1 MSIRVGV
8 NGFGRIGRVFF
19 RTALEAPGDIE
30 VVGVNDLADA
40 KSLAHLLKH
49 DSVHGNLKA
58 EVTAKD
64 SSIFVN
70 GREVKVLAIKDPG
83 SLPWKDLGVDVVV
96 ESTGLFVDT
105 ATASKHI
112 AAGAKKVIIT
122 APAKDPDVTVVLG
135 VNEKTYDAAK
145 HRIISNA
152 SCTTNCLATTAKVLD
167 DAFGIKRGFAST
179 VHSYTNDQK
188 IHDFPH
194 KDLRR
199 ARAAAVSMIPTTT
212 GAAKAVGLV
221 LPHLKGK
228 LDGIAIRVPTVN
240 VSVVDLTVEVNKPAS
255 VQAINE
261 AFREAAAGGLRGIL
275 DATDEELVSVDFN
288 GNPHSSI
295 VDLPSTALV
304 DGNMVKVLAWYDNE
318 WGYSSRVRDLIKY
331 IGKSL

>member
-19 RTALEAPGDIE
+19 RAALEARDIE

-40 KSLAHLLKH
+40 KTLAHLLKH
-49 DSVHGNLKA
+49 DSVHGNLPA
-58 EVTAKD
+58 EVIAKD
-64 SSIFVN
+64 GAIFVN
-70 GREVKVLAIKDPG
+70 GREVRVLALKDPG
-83 SLPWKDLGVDVVV
+83 SLPWKELGVDVVV

-112 AAGAKKVIIT
+112 TAGARKVIIT
-122 APAKDPDVTVVLG
+122 APAKDPDVTLVLG
-135 VNEKTYDAAK
+135 VNEEMYDAAK
-145 HRIISNA
+145 HRIVSNA

-228 LDGIAIRVPTVN
+228 LDGIAIRVPTAN
-240 VSVVDLTVEVNKPAS
+240 VSVVDLTVELNKPAS

-261 AFREAAAGGLRGIL
+261 KFREAAAGALRGIL

-318 WGYSSRVRDLIKY
+318 YGYSSRVRDLIRF
-331 IGKSL
+331 IGKTL

>member
-19 RTALEAPGDIE
+19 RAALEARDIE

-40 KSLAHLLKH
+40 KTLAHLLKH
-49 DSVHGNLKA
+49 DSVHGNLPA
-58 EVTAKD
+58 EVSPKD
-64 SSIFVN
+64 GAIFVN
-70 GREVKVLAIKDPG
+70 GREVRVLALKDPG
-83 SLPWKDLGVDVVV
+83 SLPWKELGVDIVV

-112 AAGAKKVIIT
+112 QAGAKKVIIT
-122 APAKDPDVTVVLG
+122 APAKDPDVTLVLG
-135 VNEKTYDAAK
+135 VNEAMYEPTK
-145 HRIISNA
+145 HRIVSNA

-228 LDGIAIRVPTVN
+228 LDGIAIRVPTAN
-240 VSVVDLTVEVNKPAS
+240 VSVVDLTVELNKSAT

-261 AFREAAAGGLRGIL
+261 KFREAAAGTMRGIL

-318 WGYSSRVRDLIKY
+318 YGYSSRVRDLIRF
-331 IGKSL
+331 IGKTL

>member
-19 RTALEAPGDIE
+19 RAALEARDIE

-40 KSLAHLLKH
+40 KTLAHLLKH
-49 DSVHGNLKA
+49 DSIHGNLQA
-58 EVTAKD
+58 EVSAKD
-64 SSIFVN
+64 GAIFVN
-70 GREVKVLAIKDPG
+70 GREVRVLALKDPG
-83 SLPWKDLGVDVVV
+83 SLPWKELGVDVVV

-112 AAGAKKVIIT
+112 QAGAKKVIIT
-122 APAKDPDVTVVLG
+122 APAKDPDVTLVLG
-135 VNEKTYDAAK
+135 VNEAMYDPAK
-145 HRIISNA
+145 HRIVSNA

-167 DAFGIKRGFAST
+167 DTFGIKRGFAST

-194 KDLRR
+194 QDLRR

-228 LDGIAIRVPTVN
+228 LDGIAIRVPTAN
-240 VSVVDLTVEVNKPAS
+240 VSVVDLTVELNKTAS

-261 AFREAAAGGLRGIL
+261 AFREAAAGTMRGIL

-295 VDLPSTALV
+295 VDLPSTAVV
-304 DGNMVKVLAWYDNE
+304 DGTMVKVLAWYDNE
-318 WGYSSRVRDLIKY
+318 YGYSSRVRDLIRF
-331 IGKSL
+331 IGKTL

>member
-19 RTALEAPGDIE
+19 RAALEARDIE

-40 KSLAHLLKH
+40 KTLAHLLKH
-49 DSVHGNLKA
+49 DSVHGNLPA
-58 EVTAKD
+58 EVSPKD
-64 SSIFVN
+64 GAIFVN
-70 GREVKVLAIKDPG
+70 GREVRVLALKDPG
-83 SLPWKDLGVDVVV
+83 SLPWKELGVDIVV

-112 AAGAKKVIIT
+112 QAGAKKVIIT
-122 APAKDPDVTVVLG
+122 APAKDPDVTLVLG
-135 VNEKTYDAAK
+135 VNEAMYEPTK
-145 HRIISNA
+145 HRIVSNA

-240 VSVVDLTVEVNKPAS
+240 VSVVDLTVELNKSAT

-261 AFREAAAGGLRGIL
+261 KFREAAAGTMRGIL

-318 WGYSSRVRDLIKY
+318 YGYSSRVRDLIRF
-331 IGKSL
+331 IGKTL

>member
-1 MSIRVGV
+1 MATRVGV

-19 RTALEAPGDIE
+19 RTALDARDLE

-40 KSLAHLLKH
+40 KTLAHLLKH
-49 DSVHGNLKA
+49 DSIHGGLPA
-58 EVTAKD
+58 EVTAKGEA
-64 SSIFVN
+64 IFVD
-70 GREVKVLAIKDPG
+70 GREIRVCAQKDPA
-83 SLPWKDLGVDVVV
+83 SLPWKELGVDVVV
-96 ESTGLFVDT
+96 ESTGLFRDT

-112 AAGAKKVIIT
+112 QAGAKKVIIT

-135 VNEKTYDAAK
+135 VNEQTYDAAR

-179 VHSYTNDQK
+179 VHSYTNDQP

-199 ARAAAVSMIPTTT
+199 ARAGAVSMIPTTT
-212 GAAKAVGLV
+212 GAATAVGLV
-221 LPHLKGK
+221 LPKLKGK
-228 LDGIAIRVPTVN
+228 LDGIAIRVPTAN
-240 VSVVDLTVEVNKPAS
+240 VSVVDLTAELEKPAA
-255 VQAINE
+255 VAAIND
-261 AFREAAAGGLRGIL
+261 AFREAAAGKLRGIL

-295 VDLPSTALV
+295 VDLPSTAVV
-304 DGNMVKVLAWYDNE
+304 DGGLIKVLAWYDNE
-318 WGYSSRVRDLIKY
+318 WGYSCRVRDLVRY
-331 IGKSL
+331 IATSL

>member
-19 RTALEAPGDIE
+19 RTALGASEIE

-40 KSLAHLLKH
+40 KTLAHLLKH
-49 DSVHGNLKA
+49 DSVHGNLAA

-64 SSIFVN
+64 SAIFVN
-70 GREVKVLAIKDPG
+70 GREIRVTAVKDPA
-83 SLPWKDLGVDVVV
+83 SLPWKELGVDVVV
-96 ESTGLFVDT
+96 ESTGIFRDT
-105 ATASKHI
+105 ATASRHLQ
-112 AAGAKKVIIT
+112 AGAKKVIIT

-135 VNEKTYDAAK
+135 VNEQMYDPQK

-152 SCTTNCLATTAKVLD
+152 SCTTNCLATTVRVLD
-167 DAFGIKRGFAST
+167 DAFGVKRGFMST
-179 VHSYTNDQK
+179 VHSYTNDQP

-199 ARAAAVSMIPTTT
+199 ARAGAVSMIPTTT
-212 GAAKAVGLV
+212 GAATAVGLV
-221 LPHLKGK
+221 LPKLKGK
-228 LDGIAIRVPTVN
+228 LDGIAIRVPTAN
-240 VSVVDLTVEVNKPAS
+240 VSVVDLTAELDKPVSAQAVND
-255 VQAINE
+255 
-261 AFREAAAGGLRGIL
+261 AFREAAAGRLRGIL

-295 VDLPSTALV
+295 VDLPSTALIE
-304 DGNMVKVLAWYDNE
+304 NNLIKVLAWYDNE
-318 WGYSSRVRDLIKY
+318 WGYSSRVRDLIRL

>member
-1 MSIRVGV
+1 
-8 NGFGRIGRVFF
+8 
-19 RTALEAPGDIE
+19 
-30 VVGVNDLADA
+30 
-40 KSLAHLLKH
+40 
-49 DSVHGNLKA
+49 VHGILPA
-58 EVTAKD
+58 DVQAKD
-64 SSIFVN
+64 GSIFVN
-70 GREVKVLAIKDPG
+70 GREIRVLGLKDPG
-83 SLPWKDLGVDVVV
+83 SLPWKELGVDVVV

-112 AAGAKKVIIT
+112 TAGAKKVIIT
-122 APAKDPDVTVVLG
+122 APAKDPDVTLVLG
-135 VNEKTYDAAK
+135 VNESAYDPAR

-199 ARAAAVSMIPTTT
+199 ARAGAVSMIPTTT

-240 VSVVDLTVEVNKPAS
+240 VSVVDLTAELNKPAS
-255 VQAINE
+255 VPAINE
-261 AFREAAAGGLRGIL
+261 AFREAAAGRLRGIL
-275 DATDEELVSVDFN
+275 DATDEQLVSVDFN

-304 DGNMVKVLAWYDNE
+304 DGNMIKVLAWYDNE
-318 WGYSSRVRDLIKY
+318 YGYSSRVRDLIRFV
-331 IGKSL
+331 GKTL